1 MKAKTVLFLS
11 VVMMAAS
18 LALTAETWKNV
29 NVVDSQCVEKVKANP
44 DKHTTKCSLACADE
58 GYGIL
63 TSDGT
68 YLKFDAEGNAKAK
81 AAFESTKKTDHLRAD
96 VEGTKSGDEIKVT
109 SFKLL

>member
-11 VVMMAAS
+11 AAMMAAS

-63 TSDGT
+63 TPDGT
-68 YLKFDAEGNAKAK
+68 YLKFDAAGNAQAK

>member
-1 MKAKTVLFLS
+1 MRSTKVWIAGAA
-11 VVMMAAS
+11 MMAAS

-29 NVVDSQCVEKVKANP
+29 SVVDSQCLDKVKADP

-68 YLKFDAEGNAKAK
+68 YLKFDAAGNAKAK
-81 AAFESTKKTDHLRAD
+81 SAFEATKKTDHLRAD
-96 VEGTKSGDEIKVT
+96 VEGTKAGDEIKVT
-109 SFKLL
+109 SFKLN